1 MELKSSN
8 SKHNFINVCCS
19 KPTEI
24 VEADLTEA
32 EVERS
37 KQSNDNRLEYGI
49 EDNPAFYLCFLF
61 GLQVTC
67 IQIICF

>member
-8 SKHNFINVCCS
+8 SKDNFINVCCS
-19 KPTEI
+19 TPTEI
-24 VEADLTEA
+24 AEADLTED

-67 IQIICF
+67 IQLIF

>member
-1 MELKSSN
+1 MELKSPN
-8 SKHNFINVCCS
+8 SKDNFINVCCS
-19 KPTEI
+19 EI
-24 VEADLTEA
+24 AEADLTED

-37 KQSNDNRLEYGI
+37 KISNDNRLEYGI

-67 IQIICF
+67 IQIIF

>member
-8 SKHNFINVCCS
+8 SKHNFSNVCCS
-19 KPTEI
+19 KATEI
-24 VEADLTEA
+24 AEADLTEA
-32 EVERS
+32 QVERS
-37 KQSNDNRLEYGI
+37 KQSNDNRLVYGI

-67 IQIICF
+67 KQIIF